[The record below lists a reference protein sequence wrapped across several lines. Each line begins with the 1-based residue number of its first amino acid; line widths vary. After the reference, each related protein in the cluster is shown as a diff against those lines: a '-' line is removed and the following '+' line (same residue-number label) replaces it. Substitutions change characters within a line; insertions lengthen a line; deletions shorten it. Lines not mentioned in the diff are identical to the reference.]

1 MQTSTDRIVTTHC
14 GSLAR
19 PHDLLEVMREKE
31 HGRAYDHEEFE
42 RLVAEAVTDTVA
54 HQDAVGLDVVN
65 DGEMSKAS
73 FFTYVVERL
82 DGFDADEG
90 ERVMPPSWQREI
102 DAFPDWYERYF
113 DKYTETVVPLRA
125 MACTGPV
132 SYVGHEQLQRD
143 LANLR
148 AGLDADGVDATE
160 AFVPATSPRGFGV
173 NRYYESDDAYLEAV
187 AEALRT
193 EYLAIVDA
201 GFLLQVDDPWLIEIM
216 TGAPGSDPDENRRTA
231 ARHVEI
237 VNHSLRDIPT
247 SSIRLHTCYGLN
259 AGPRVHD
266 LDLAE
271 VAPMMLRI
279 RAGGYSFETANP
291 RHAHEWK
298 IWRDLELP
306 DESVLIPGFLGHAT
320 PYVEHPELIADQ
332 VCQYASVVGR
342 ERVIAGADCGYS
354 SRASFAPEIPDSV
367 VWAKFAALAEGAE
380 RASERLWA

>member
-1 MQTSTDRIVTTHC
+1 MQRSTDRIITTHC

-19 PHDLLEVMREKE
+19 PRPLLEVMRERE
-31 HGRAYDHEEFE
+31 HGRPYDVERFE
-42 RLVAEAVTDTVA
+42 SLVSEAVDDTIR
-54 HQDAVGLDVVN
+54 HQSDVGLDVVN

-82 DGFDADEG
+82 DGYSAEEG
-90 ERVMPPSWQREI
+90 ESVMPPSWQREV
-102 DAFPDWYERYF
+102 DQFPDFYDRYF
-113 DKYTETVVPLRA
+113 TKYEETVVPLRA

-132 SYVGHEQLQRD
+132 SYVGHTQLQRD
-143 LANLR
+143 LDNIRHALEQ
-148 AGLDADGVDATE
+148 DGVDVTE
-160 AFVPATSPRGFGV
+160 VFVPSTSPRGFGV
-173 NRYYESDDAYLEAV
+173 NAYYDSEDEYLEAV
-187 AEALRT
+187 AEALRE

-216 TGAPGSDPDENRRTA
+216 TGGPGTDPAENLRTA
-231 ARHVEI
+231 QRHVEI
-237 VNHSLRDIPT
+237 VNHSLRGIPT
-247 SSIRLHTCYGLN
+247 ESIRLHTCYGLN
-259 AGPRVHD
+259 AGPRVND
-266 LDLAE
+266 LMLAD
-271 VAPMMLRI
+271 VAPVMLGI

-298 IWRDLELP
+298 IWRDLDLP

-332 VCQYASVVGR
+332 IQQYASVVGR

-367 VWAKFAALAEGAE
+367 VWAKFGTLVEGAE
-380 RASERLWA
+380 RATEVLW